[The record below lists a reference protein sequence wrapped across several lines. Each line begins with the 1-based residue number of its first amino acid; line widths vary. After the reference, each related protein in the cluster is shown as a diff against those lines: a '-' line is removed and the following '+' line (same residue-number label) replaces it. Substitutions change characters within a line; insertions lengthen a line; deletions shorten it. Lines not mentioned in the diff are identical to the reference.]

1 MPDFEQIL
9 YQQDGRVVTIT
20 LNRPGRLNA
29 WTAQMETEFITAV
42 NLAADDDSV
51 GCLVVT
57 GAGRGFCAGAD
68 IGGWAEQQAGAAG
81 PPRAR
86 APWTATTVWRAASQ
100 GVPAALFDAKPIIA
114 AINGPAV
121 GVGLTMA
128 LACDIRIASDRARF
142 SARFVRIGLSPECG
156 STRNLAEVAGIQA
169 ALELGLTGRIIDAAD
184 PLAARLVSRIVP
196 HDDLMP
202 VTCDLA
208 REIASGPMEATWI
221 TKKLIRRNSLEQSIR
236 SVTDYE
242 GLAIEQLFGKA
253 AHREA
258 VASFRDRREPAFHA
272 QTVGS

>member
-20 LNRPGRLNA
+20 LNRPAKLNA
-29 WTAQMETEFITAV
+29 WTTVMEAEFITAV
-42 NLAADDDSV
+42 NLAAADDSV

-68 IGGWAEQQAGAAG
+68 IGGWAEQQTASAP

-86 APWTATTVWRAASQ
+86 APWTATTVWREASQ
-100 GVPAALFDAKPIIA
+100 GVPQALFDGKPIIA

-142 SARFVRIGLSPECG
+142 SARFVRLGLSPECG
-156 STRNLAEVAGIQA
+156 STRNLAEVAGIQTA
-169 ALELGLTGRIIDAAD
+169 MELALTGRIIDAAD
-184 PLAARLVSRIVP
+184 PLAAKLVNRIVP
-196 HDDLMP
+196 HDDLLP
-202 VTCDLA
+202 VAYDLA
-208 REIASGPMEATWI
+208 REIASGPMESTWI
-221 TKKLIRRNSLEQSIR
+221 TKKLMRHNSLEQSIR
-236 SVTDYE
+236 TVTDYE
-242 GLAIEQLFGKA
+242 GLAIEQLRNKP

-258 VASFRDRREPAFHA
+258 VLAFRERREPKFNA
-272 QTVGS
+272 

>member
-1 MPDFEQIL
+1 MPEFEQIL

-20 LNRPGRLNA
+20 LNRPDKLNA
-29 WTAQMETEFITAV
+29 WTTVMEAEFITAV

-68 IGGWAEQQAGAAG
+68 ISGWAAQQAA
-81 PPRAR
+81 PTPRARPR
-86 APWTATTVWRAASQ
+86 APWTATTIWRSASQ

-128 LACDIRIASDRARF
+128 LSCDIRIASDRARF

-169 ALELGLTGRIIDAAD
+169 ALELALTGRIIDAAD
-184 PLAARLVSRIVP
+184 PLAAKLVSRIVP
-196 HDDLMP
+196 HDDLLP
-202 VTCDLA
+202 SAHELA
-208 REIASGPMEATWI
+208 REIASGPMESTWI
-221 TKKLIRRNSLEQSIR
+221 TKKLIRHNSLQQNIR
-236 SVTDYE
+236 TVTDYE
-242 GLAIEQLFGKA
+242 GLAIEQLFDKT

-258 VASFRDRREPAFHA
+258 VAAFRDRREPNFNA
-272 QTVGS
+272 